1 MKGYK
6 AFKKGMVCIDKQYA
20 ENTVFEE
27 KTANLCEAGMHFC
40 ENPMDVLNYYPL
52 VDADCN
58 ITEFAEVES
67 LGKLK
72 RDETKCC
79 TNKLR
84 IGKKLSLGD
93 WIKSVV
99 SFVMDKTKE
108 DDSAQLASSGDSAQ
122 LASSGNCA
130 QLASSGYFSN
140 LASSGDSTQLASS
153 GDCAKLA
160 SSGDCAQF
168 ASSGDFAKLASSGYF
183 SKLASSGYSSK
194 LASSG
199 DSTQLAS
206 SGDYA
211 KLASSGDCAK
221 LASSGD
227 CAQLASSG
235 DYAKLAS
242 SGDCAVIAGIGV
254 DNKAKAKTGSF
265 IVLAEYKYNSETNR
279 AEPVDV
285 EVVKVDGEK
294 IKADTWYK
302 LENGEFVETGAVS

>member
-211 KLASSGDCAK
+211 KLASSGDCA
-221 LASSGD
+221 
-227 CAQLASSG
+227 
-235 DYAKLAS
+235 
-242 SGDCAVIAGIGV
+242 VIAGIGV

>member
-6 AFKKGMVCIDKQYA
+6 AFKKGMVCRDKQYE

-27 KTANLCEAGMHFC
+27 KTADLCEAGMHFC

-122 LASSGNCA
+122 LASSG
-130 QLASSGYFSN
+130 
-140 LASSGDSTQLASS
+140 
-153 GDCAKLA
+153 
-160 SSGDCAQF
+160 
-168 ASSGDFAKLASSGYF
+168 
-183 SKLASSGYSSK
+183 
-194 LASSG
+194 
-199 DSTQLAS
+199 
-206 SGDYA
+206 
-211 KLASSGDCAK
+211 
-221 LASSGD
+221 
-227 CAQLASSG
+227 

>member
-153 GDCAKLA
+153 GDF
-160 SSGDCAQF
+160 AQ
-168 ASSGDFAKLASSGYF
+168 
-183 SKLASSGYSSK
+183 

-199 DSTQLAS
+199 DSTQ
-206 SGDYA
+206 
-211 KLASSGDCAK
+211 LASSGDCAK

>member
-153 GDCAKLA
+153 GDFAQLASSGDSTQLASSGDCAKLA

-199 DSTQLAS
+199 DST
-206 SGDYA
+206 
-211 KLASSGDCAK
+211 
-221 LASSGD
+221 
-227 CAQLASSG
+227 QLASSG

>member
-153 GDCAKLA
+153 GD
-160 SSGDCAQF
+160 
-168 ASSGDFAKLASSGYF
+168 
-183 SKLASSGYSSK
+183 
-194 LASSG
+194 
-199 DSTQLAS
+199 
-206 SGDYA
+206 
-211 KLASSGDCAK
+211 
-221 LASSGD
+221 
-227 CAQLASSG
+227 
-235 DYAKLAS
+235 YAKLAS